1 MSESTKRAR
10 MHTAEHVLSAVMR
23 IHYGAPR
30 NIELHL
36 GDKKTKCDYLP
47 EQQLAEVDIKKIEQ
61 LVNDELSKNH
71 IVSSFFLQR
80 NEARDYDLWKV
91 PADAETIRIYKIGNF
106 DAQPCAG
113 PHVSYTANVGRFH
126 ILSHEQK
133 DAGIIRIRFRVEG

>member
-71 IVSSFFLQR
+71 TVSSFFFSVAKPGIMIYGKYQQMQKPSASTKLAILMH
-80 NEARDYDLWKV
+80 NHV
-91 PADAETIRIYKIGNF
+91 PAHMFRILQMLVAFIF
-106 DAQPCAG
+106 
-113 PHVSYTANVGRFH
+113 
-126 ILSHEQK
+126 
-133 DAGIIRIRFRVEG
+133 